1 MLVAISQRVHRYVI
15 FSENYLSLNRVTS
28 NDLPPEE
35 ARQYLIR
42 FLGRQDLDEHEEIYD
57 ELATE

>member
-1 MLVAISQRVHRYVI
+1 MAAERDQSPTPD
-15 FSENYLSLNRVTS
+15 ELS
-28 NDLPPEE
+28 PEE

>member
-1 MLVAISQRVHRYVI
+1 MAAE
-15 FSENYLSLNRVTS
+15 SEPPEIP
-28 NDLPPEE
+28 DELPPEE

-42 FLGRQDLDEHEEIYD
+42 FLGRQDLDEHADIYE

>member
-1 MLVAISQRVHRYVI
+1 MAAE
-15 FSENYLSLNRVTS
+15 SE
-28 NDLPPEE
+28 PPEMPDELSPKE

-42 FLGRQDLDEHEEIYD
+42 FLGRQDLDEHAEIYD

>member
-1 MLVAISQRVHRYVI
+1 MAAG
-15 FSENYLSLNRVTS
+15 SEHPETPDELS
-28 NDLPPEE
+28 PEE

-42 FLGRQDLDEHEEIYD
+42 FLGRQDLDEHAEIYD

>member
-1 MLVAISQRVHRYVI
+1 MSMAPGSDQPEIPDEMS
-15 FSENYLSLNRVTS
+15 
-28 NDLPPEE
+28 PEE
-35 ARQYLIR
+35 ARQCLIR

>member
-1 MLVAISQRVHRYVI
+1 MAAE
-15 FSENYLSLNRVTS
+15 SEPPEIPDDLSA
-28 NDLPPEE
+28 EE

-42 FLGRQDLDEHEEIYD
+42 FLGRQDLDEHKEIYE

>member
-1 MLVAISQRVHRYVI
+1 MAAE
-15 FSENYLSLNRVTS
+15 SEPPEIPDELSA
-28 NDLPPEE
+28 EE

-42 FLGRQDLDEHEEIYD
+42 FLGRQDLNEHADIYE

>member
-1 MLVAISQRVHRYVI
+1 MAAE
-15 FSENYLSLNRVTS
+15 SEPPEVPDELSA
-28 NDLPPEE
+28 EE

-42 FLGRQDLDEHEEIYD
+42 FLGRQDLNEHADIYE

>member
-1 MLVAISQRVHRYVI
+1 MAAE
-15 FSENYLSLNRVTS
+15 SEQPEMPDEMS
-28 NDLPPEE
+28 PEE

-42 FLGRQDLDEHEEIYD
+42 FLGRQDLDEHDEIYY

>member
-1 MLVAISQRVHRYVI
+1 MATDRDHPERL
-15 FSENYLSLNRVTS
+15 EELSA
-28 NDLPPEE
+28 EE
-35 ARQYLIR
+35 ARRYLIR

>member
-1 MLVAISQRVHRYVI
+1 MAAE
-15 FSENYLSLNRVTS
+15 SE
-28 NDLPPEE
+28 PPEMPDEMSTEE

>member
-1 MLVAISQRVHRYVI
+1 MAAE
-15 FSENYLSLNRVTS
+15 SEPPEIPDELSA
-28 NDLPPEE
+28 EE

-42 FLGRQDLDEHEEIYD
+42 FLGRQDLDEHAEIYE

>member
-1 MLVAISQRVHRYVI
+1 MAAE
-15 FSENYLSLNRVTS
+15 SEPPEIPDDLST
-28 NDLPPEE
+28 EE

-42 FLGRQDLDEHEEIYD
+42 FLGRQDLDEHADIYE

>member
-1 MLVAISQRVHRYVI
+1 MTAEGDHPEIPDEMS
-15 FSENYLSLNRVTS
+15 
-28 NDLPPEE
+28 PEE

-42 FLGRQDLDEHEEIYD
+42 FLGRQDLDEHEEIHD

>member
-1 MLVAISQRVHRYVI
+1 MPTDRDHPKRL
-15 FSENYLSLNRVTS
+15 EELSA
-28 NDLPPEE
+28 EE
-35 ARQYLIR
+35 ARRYLIR

>member
-1 MLVAISQRVHRYVI
+1 MTTGSDHPE
-15 FSENYLSLNRVTS
+15 SPDEMSS
-28 NDLPPEE
+28 EE

>member
-1 MLVAISQRVHRYVI
+1 MAAEGDQ
-15 FSENYLSLNRVTS
+15 SEIPDEMSR
-28 NDLPPEE
+28 EE

>member
-1 MLVAISQRVHRYVI
+1 MAAE
-15 FSENYLSLNRVTS
+15 SEPPEIPDELSA
-28 NDLPPEE
+28 EE

-42 FLGRQDLDEHEEIYD
+42 FLGRQDLDEHADIYE

>member
-1 MLVAISQRVHRYVI
+1 MAA
-15 FSENYLSLNRVTS
+15 ENE
-28 NDLPPEE
+28 PPEIPDELSAAE

-42 FLGRQDLDEHEEIYD
+42 FLGRQDLDEHADIYE

>member
-1 MLVAISQRVHRYVI
+1 MPSERDFPERVD
-15 FSENYLSLNRVTS
+15 ELS
-28 NDLPPEE
+28 PEE

-42 FLGRQDLDEHEEIYD
+42 FLGRQDLNEHEEIYN